1 MRMEPFPL
9 IHPVITTHPRELLD
23 LRHDVA
29 AILIVE
35 TFVFF
40 SSVRKDDV
48 DRTRLRNP
56 GHRPAWRRAQ
66 TDCSSGRAPQKTSAV
81 HHNRPPSGKQSIFDI
96 HS

>member
-9 IHPVITTHPRELLD
+9 IHTVISAHPRKLLD

-29 AILIVE
+29 ATLIVE
-35 TFVFF
+35 TFVFL

-48 DRTRLRNP
+48 DRARLRNP
-56 GHRPAWRRAQ
+56 GHRPAWRYTQSYR
-66 TDCSSGRAPQKTSAV
+66 SGGRAPQKTSAV